1 MQLFDL
7 GCDERVLKD
16 IVEDNKIKRDVI
28 KRPRKIAVWLLKGIP
43 YEKRKWEAT
52 EKITCGEQHKALRL
66 VMF

>member
-43 YEKRKWEAT
+43 YEKRK
-52 EKITCGEQHKALRL
+52 
-66 VMF
+66 